1 MINRE
6 ATETTSNTDEGKKEN
21 SQIGW
26 VLQIL
31 SRLSQVERPHDDL
44 MSLATV
50 KALVGY
56 LAHTRRP
63 LPRAARILT
72 RLSKNLHCVMAFA
85 LQRHMSWVTRAVD
98 HGRPTLP
105 DTPCQS
111 CSSLIKL
118 RSSISQVINM
128 YI

>member
-1 MINRE
+1 MQPRE

-63 LPRAARILT
+63 LPRDAIQCCREIGDLFT
-72 RLSKNLHCVMAFA
+72 
-85 LQRHMSWVTRAVD
+85 LQIVIY
-98 HGRPTLP
+98 P
-105 DTPCQS
+105 DTADIGFS
-111 CSSLIKL
+111 
-118 RSSISQVINM
+118 
-128 YI
+128 

>member
-1 MINRE
+1 MVTQCRCYPLINRE

-63 LPRAARILT
+63 LPRDAIQCCEIGV
-72 RLSKNLHCVMAFA
+72 SHVPGF
-85 LQRHMSWVTRAVD
+85 RA
-98 HGRPTLP
+98 
-105 DTPCQS
+105 
-111 CSSLIKL
+111 I
-118 RSSISQVINM
+118 
-128 YI
+128 

>member
-1 MINRE
+1 MVSKFRCDPLINRE
-6 ATETTSNTDEGKKEN
+6 ASETTSNTDEGKKEN

-63 LPRAARILT
+63 LPRDAIQCCRE
-72 RLSKNLHCVMAFA
+72 RG
-85 LQRHMSWVTRAVD
+85 D
-98 HGRPTLP
+98 
-105 DTPCQS
+105 
-111 CSSLIKL
+111 LI
-118 RSSISQVINM
+118 N
-128 YI
+128 